1 MRRFT
6 AILTVLVFIMMTAMS
21 ATCSFAVTQ
30 SDETDPTVYTYHRDG
45 SGAPDG
51 SSEQGDS
58 QNSGGYDSTD
68 PAEPDDQ
75 NSDSDDDTDSDDSD
89 TASVPSAPVDTS
101 WFDYKN
107 PKKTYKIKNEAQLR
121 GLASLVNEEQY
132 AWKPNHTEDFSNTK
146 FILVNDIS
154 LSGDWEPIGHGS
166 SNSFKGT
173 FDGEGHTIKGLNVKK
188 GHDYSGLFGYLKG
201 AVSNLNVE
209 GSVNSLN
216 SCTGA
221 IAGRIDTEA
230 SVTGCSTHVSVNG
243 RDKTGGIVGESK
255 GGTIELCK
263 SHGDVSGTYKI
274 GGIVGENF
282 GGKVIQCGNSSEIKS
297 TTRNIGIYGTGGVA
311 GRSVSDGSVVR
322 ECYNTGSITS
332 ATEGTGGVVGFSNA
346 KGARIISSYN
356 SGNIVIKAP
365 SHGNKKSKS
374 YAGGVVGIVCDNEV
388 TVANCYNM
396 GTCLGAD
403 VSGGVA
409 GFYTDNDSM
418 SPEANITNNFYVSS
432 EYKYGIGECLNAGGT
447 TIENCTSGISLGA
460 LKNASGR
467 LRNKFRNDSSGI
479 YGNSG
484 YPVLRWQDKLSEEDK
499 EYLEGVS
506 IDVQKRL
513 DEYMAKHVDSIMIGE
528 FVINIFNTTNLLQDY
543 FD

>member
-209 GSVNSLN
+209 GSVNSSN

-230 SVTGCSTHVSVNG
+230 SVTG
-243 RDKTGGIVGESK
+243 
-255 GGTIELCK
+255 
-263 SHGDVSGTYKI
+263 
-274 GGIVGENF
+274 
-282 GGKVIQCGNSSEIKS
+282 
-297 TTRNIGIYGTGGVA
+297 
-311 GRSVSDGSVVR
+311 
-322 ECYNTGSITS
+322 
-332 ATEGTGGVVGFSNA
+332 
-346 KGARIISSYN
+346 
-356 SGNIVIKAP
+356 
-365 SHGNKKSKS
+365 
-374 YAGGVVGIVCDNEV
+374 
-388 TVANCYNM
+388 
-396 GTCLGAD
+396 
-403 VSGGVA
+403 
-409 GFYTDNDSM
+409 
-418 SPEANITNNFYVSS
+418 
-432 EYKYGIGECLNAGGT
+432 
-447 TIENCTSGISLGA
+447 
-460 LKNASGR
+460 
-467 LRNKFRNDSSGI
+467 
-479 YGNSG
+479 
-484 YPVLRWQDKLSEEDK
+484 
-499 EYLEGVS
+499 
-506 IDVQKRL
+506 
-513 DEYMAKHVDSIMIGE
+513 
-528 FVINIFNTTNLLQDY
+528 
-543 FD
+543 